1 LTEKRWEETMSAQ
14 RKVLSHAPDLLIAA
28 LTLHTPPEDG
38 ALQQELPGYREFTQK
53 TRCRLFSGL
62 W

>member
-1 LTEKRWEETMSAQ
+1 MSAQ
-14 RKVLSHAPDLLIAA
+14 RKVLSHPPYLLVAA
-28 LTLHTPPEDG
+28 LILHTPPEDG
-38 ALQQELPGYREFTQK
+38 ALQQELPGYRELTQK